1 MDETEY
7 VKQFKKK
14 YHTYSVSNILREAAI
29 MIPVLVFSVGVTSGF
44 SWKLIVFAILSSL
57 LFRIFQITLQRY
69 LYKRGYSKIPPQ
81 SKYSNKSYKQIQE
94 EKASKSKDV

>member
-44 SWKLIVFAILSSL
+44 S
-57 LFRIFQITLQRY
+57 
-69 LYKRGYSKIPPQ
+69 
-81 SKYSNKSYKQIQE
+81 
-94 EKASKSKDV
+94 